1 MPEESL
7 RERVLQYCVPY
18 SHDAFAEGVMLAEKN
33 TKRGLLLGPLGT
45 QAGLRCA
52 FVLFLALCSLGLR
65 AEESPSKVRLL
76 LHPEL
81 QTQDISQAKLRAIM
95 SLRIRRWE
103 DGTPVRIFVLQD
115 ASPLHTQFCKELM
128 GTFPYVLRRTWDE
141 ALFAGTGLIPE
152 TVSDVAEMRRR
163 VQETPGALGYDYRPA
178 LDVESAA
185 EQADIASQMSKELMP

>member
-1 MPEESL
+1 MPEEGL
-7 RERVLQYCVPY
+7 REWVLQYCVPY
-18 SHDAFAEGVMLAEKN
+18 SHDAVAEGVMLAEKN
-33 TKRGLLLGPLGT
+33 TTRGRLLGLLSPG
-45 QAGLRCA
+45 AVCRCV
-52 FVLFLALCSLGLR
+52 FALLMAVCSLGLS

-81 QTQDISQAKLRAIM
+81 QNQEISQAKLRAIM

-152 TVSDVAEMRRR
+152 TVSDVVEMRRR
-163 VQETPGALGYDYRPA
+163 VQETPGALGYDHRPA